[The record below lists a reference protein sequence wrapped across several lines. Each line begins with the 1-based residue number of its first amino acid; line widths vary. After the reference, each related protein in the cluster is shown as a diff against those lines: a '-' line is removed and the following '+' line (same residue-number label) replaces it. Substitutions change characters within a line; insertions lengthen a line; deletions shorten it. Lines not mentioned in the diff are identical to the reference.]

1 MKKIV
6 LLAFVAFCFFGSVF
20 SVFAKEKSIYN
31 HGLDLVQELEKM
43 SQSENYISCF
53 FSSGKDFW
61 SEKKDQFKLSK
72 IVKCYQLDLNSEN
85 LIKMLSMMD
94 SAEIDSVVM
103 EMLTKKVSGS
113 FYSSMLN
120 SRIGTIPM
128 ALSSILTT
136 SKIFDSSE
144 LKKST
149 NYVYVFDN
157 SYSIFVSFVK
167 GEDKAVLATAN
178 YILIDELINADIEN
192 LKKELNIAVFGAEIK
207 EIK

>member
-1 MKKIV
+1 
-6 LLAFVAFCFFGSVF
+6 
-20 SVFAKEKSIYN
+20 
-31 HGLDLVQELEKM
+31 M

-103 EMLTKKVSGS
+103 EMLTKKVSGA

-149 NYVYVFDN
+149 NYVYIFDN

>member
-1 MKKIV
+1 MKKNI
-6 LLAFVAFCFFGSVF
+6 LLIACFFVSCFF
-20 SVFAKEKSIYN
+20 SFAKEKSIYN
-31 HGLDLVQELEKM
+31 HGLELVQELEKM

-103 EMLTKKVSGS
+103 EMLEKKASGS
-113 FYSSMLN
+113 FLPSMLN
-120 SRIGTIPM
+120 SRIGVIP
-128 ALSSILTT
+128 LSLASVLTT

-144 LKKST
+144 LKKNT
-149 NYVYVFDN
+149 NYIYVFEN
-157 SYSIFVSFVK
+157 SYPIFVSFEK
-167 GEDKAVLATAN
+167 GEDKAVLAIAN
-178 YILIDELINADIEN
+178 YILIDELINTDIET
-192 LKKELNIAVFGAEIK
+192 LKEKINFEPLGAEIK